1 MLKTLKPSDIFSWR
15 SPSFKA
21 LGIDADQLSED
32 DLLRLM
38 LEEPRLIRRP
48 LAVVDGQLIVG
59 ADRKTLEALLTGE

>member
-1 MLKTLKPSDIFSWR
+1 MLKDLKPSDVFSWR

-21 LGIDADQLSED
+21 LGVDADQLSEEA
-32 DLLRLM
+32 LLRLM